1 MDEKADHDSDGSAIK
16 IQVKTEPPDE
26 DIQDYAEDTMNE
38 LLAIYGYNE
47 KVEHGVTQNMQLAPK
62 YPKEERGLRKR
73 LLMAHSSKGD
83 AASECSVSG
92 NVTPVSG
99 SDPQSAEEEPVSP
112 SSSQDNTELL
122 EALQDGKCSN
132 RDHITCAWCKSPG
145 FKHYTLNTQTESK
158 AFCSERCFASCRRAY
173 FKRNKVCDWCRHTRH
188 QDYIYLIDGER
199 RLQFCSSKCMNQYK
213 MDSYYKDGPSVRRKV
228 AKAATSSG
236 SKSNGSVPVSPT
248 LQQQSLSERNSPDTV
263 SQDAAFH
270 DSQPSPSNIP
280 LSGVF
285 QTNSS
290 SSQSMMGMPQLRP
303 SGVFGVQT
311 VVPPAMSFRQV
322 VPKMPVV
329 QVVGSG
335 GVPLNLVQGL
345 NQSSASGSRKV
356 TGRLNPQQWSNL
368 QGVQGVSSFK
378 KIRPKPQSNSATL
391 PSSTVTSS
399 ASNNAPFTNQ
409 KPRKDTQSSTSTPR
423 GNSVLPPVTVMVPH
437 PVFIPIPVPIPIPIP
452 VCREAYEAA
461 MAKIKENTAD
471 TEQEATT
478 SYDHDEQQER
488 KSKKRISDMFTNG
501 SSHLPS
507 SSSTGAFV
515 PYRSHQADLRDNV
528 SNSTDGHSM
537 EAMLSSSMQTSLTIP
552 SSSSASEALESRLR
566 LQPQRHPSHI
576 STATVEAMHRSINSR
591 MLRHKCLQR
600 SASMD
605 LSFGRYNTL
614 SALTDFLGEKRGF
627 NPHLHGSPGNRELT
641 ADSHGLSTR
650 ASHSALPTKGAG
662 ELSPSVRE
670 ALRCHLTRRL
680 SQSALNLTDVGRYPE
695 EDQLRRSQSMSRLQ
709 EDSDSGHHHEMEA
722 ISSHTSLEKLADT
735 SDSSEHIDPQICAD
749 GGGSLQMDDS
759 GLQPA
764 IKRRCLGSQNQ
775 ID

>member
-1 MDEKADHDSDGSAIK
+1 MGRGSILA
-16 IQVKTEPPDE
+16 
-26 DIQDYAEDTMNE
+26 
-38 LLAIYGYNE
+38 AIYAYRSAHICVILLLNSNYLLFLLYTE
-47 KVEHGVTQNMQLAPK
+47 MLE
-62 YPKEERGLRKR
+62 GLQ
-73 LLMAHSSKGD
+73 
-83 AASECSVSG
+83 E
-92 NVTPVSG
+92 
-99 SDPQSAEEEPVSP
+99 
-112 SSSQDNTELL
+112 
-122 EALQDGKCSN
+122 GKCSDG

-188 QDYIYLIDGER
+188 LQDYINLIDGER
-199 RLQFCSSKCMNQYK
+199 RLQFCSPKCMNQYK
-213 MDSYYKDGPSVRRKV
+213 MESYYKDGPSLKRKGTKAV
-228 AKAATSSG
+228 ASSG
-236 SKSNGSVPVSPT
+236 SKSNGSAPVSPT

-263 SQDAAFH
+263 SQDASYH
-270 DSQPSPSNIP
+270 DSQTSPSNIP

-311 VVPPAMSFRQV
+311 VMPQAMSFRQV
-322 VPKMPVV
+322 VPQMPVM

-335 GVPLNLVQGL
+335 GVPLNMVQGL
-345 NQSSASGSRKV
+345 NQSSMAGSRKA
-356 TGRLNPQQWSNL
+356 TGRLNPQQWGNI
-368 QGVQGVSSFK
+368 QGVQGVTSFK
-378 KIRPKPQSNSATL
+378 KIRPKPQGSSATL
-391 PSSTVTSS
+391 PSSTVTS
-399 ASNNAPFTNQ
+399 ASNSAPFSKQ
-409 KPRKDTQSSTSTPR
+409 KPRRDTPSSTSAAA
-423 GNSVLPPVTVMVPH
+423 GSSVLPPVTVMVPH

-452 VCREAYEAA
+452 VCREVYEAA
-461 MAKIKENTAD
+461 MAEVKENAAK
-471 TEQEATT
+471 TEQEAAT
-478 SYDHDEQQER
+478 SYDHDEHYGSKTER
-488 KSKKRISDMFTNG
+488 RRISDMFTNG

-507 SSSTGAFV
+507 SSSTGVFV
-515 PYRSHQADLRDNV
+515 PYRSHPADVQENV

-537 EAMLSSSMQTSLTIP
+537 DAMLSSSMQSNFTMPP

-614 SALTDFLGEKRGF
+614 TALTDFLGEKRSF
-627 NPHLHGSPGNRELT
+627 NPLQHGSQGNQELP
-641 ADSHGLSTR
+641 ANSHGLNTR
-650 ASHSALPTKGAG
+650 ASHPALPTKGAG

-695 EDQLRRSQSMSRLQ
+695 EDRLRRSQSMSRLQ
-709 EDSDSGHHHEMEA
+709 EDSDNGHHQGMEA

-735 SDSSEHIDPQICAD
+735 SDSSEHIDPQMCGSSSGTLQID
-749 GGGSLQMDDS
+749 DSSLQ
-759 GLQPA
+759 PTT
-764 IKRRCLGSQNQ
+764 KRRCLGSPNQ